1 MATNKEYWENRMI
14 QLYDAQDKKNAK
26 FDKKMRK
33 EYHRLEA
40 NIQKEVASYYS
51 KYGKDNVIEYRNLV
65 QSLSDSER
73 ELLYKDYDTFS
84 NKYPQYKQLMPVRE
98 SIYQLN
104 RLEGLQ
110 LSIRLQM
117 VELGAFEQEGFEL
130 LLQNAYELGYLS
142 SMKGLKNAPSFFSVN
157 NNAMQLTLNE
167 KWINGGNYSDRIWSN
182 KEKLI
187 STMNNEIRDSIIRGD
202 SYEKMSQL
210 IQHRTGVG
218 TNDSY
223 RLIYTESAFVLGQ
236 SNKQAFMDA
245 GVLRYEISAVMDR
258 KTSPTCRSLDGQ
270 QFEFKDAKVGVNY
283 SPFHAFCR
291 TTQIPIEND

>member
-1 MATNKEYWENRMI
+1 MADNKAYWENRMI
-14 QLYDAQDKKNAK
+14 QLYDAQDKKNNK

-33 EYHRLEA
+33 EYHRFEA
-40 NIQKEVASYYS
+40 NITKEVASYYT
-51 KYGKDNVIEYRNLV
+51 KYGKDNVIEYRQLL

-73 ELLYKDYDTFS
+73 ELLYKDYDTFA
-84 NKYPQYKQLMPVRE
+84 NKYPQYRQLMPVRE

-117 VELGAFEQEGFEL
+117 VELGVFEQEGFEL
-130 LLQNAYELGYLS
+130 LLKDAYELGYLS
-142 SMKGLKNAPSFFSVN
+142 SMKGLSNAPTFFSVN

-167 KWINGGNYSDRIWSN
+167 KWINGGNFSDRIWSN

-187 STMNNEIRDSIIRGD
+187 NTMNNEIRDSIIRGD
-202 SYEKMSQL
+202 NYQKMSKIL
-210 IQHRTGVG
+210 QHRTGVG
-218 TNDSY
+218 AYNTMS
-223 RLIYTESAFVLGQ
+223 LIQTESAFVLNQ
-236 SNKQAFMDA
+236 ANKQAFMDA
-245 GVLRYEISAVMDR
+245 GVLKYEVSAVMDR
-258 KTSPTCRSLDGQ
+258 KTSPTCRNMDGQ

-283 SPFHAFCR
+283 SPFHTRCR